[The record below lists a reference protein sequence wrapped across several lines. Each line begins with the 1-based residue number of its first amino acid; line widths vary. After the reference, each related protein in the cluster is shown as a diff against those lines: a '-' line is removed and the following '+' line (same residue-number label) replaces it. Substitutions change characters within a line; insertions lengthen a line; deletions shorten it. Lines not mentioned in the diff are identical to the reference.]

1 MTDYI
6 VRYKEITV
14 KEITLKYGIAD
25 GEDLAKESV
34 ERGHFNPAGA
44 VTLNKYPFF
53 EVISV
58 NGRVK
63 P

>member
-1 MTDYI
+1 MKYV

-14 KEITLKYGIAD
+14 KEITLEYGREGI
-25 GEDLAKESV
+25 EDLARENV
-34 ERGHFNPAGA
+34 ENGHFNPAGA
-44 VTLNKYPFF
+44 VILNKYPFF